1 MAVYAELRR
10 SILEDIPSGIGI
22 EALEIGKHW
31 VETAVVETK
40 AKDIEKKPSRIKNCR
55 RVIGKGKKRKTIRTS
70 QRPSAQSFKRRVL
83 KLPKKKNDPNCFSY
97 ILSNIRVFALYRL
110 HHRLL
115 KFIHDDECNFFIPER
130 GRRAHRLTDGTYVE
144 LKDRGE

>member
-40 AKDIEKKPSRIKNCR
+40 AKDIEKKSTRIKHCR

-70 QRPSAQSFKRRVL
+70 QRPNAQSFKRRVL
-83 KLPKKKNDPNCFSY
+83 KLPKKKIHPNCFSY
-97 ILSNIRVFALYRL
+97 NLSSNIRVFAVYRL
-110 HHRLL
+110 HQLL
-115 KFIHDDECNFFIPER
+115 KFIRDDECNFLPER
-130 GRRAHRLTDGTYVE
+130 GRRAYRLNDGTYVA